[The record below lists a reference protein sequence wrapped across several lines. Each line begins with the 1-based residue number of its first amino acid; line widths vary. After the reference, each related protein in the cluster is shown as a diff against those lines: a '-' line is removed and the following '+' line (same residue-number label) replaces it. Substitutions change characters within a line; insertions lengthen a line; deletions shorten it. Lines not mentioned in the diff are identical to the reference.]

1 MKDLEEKVRAM
12 NVVEPSVALDR
23 RIARLFSGSDR
34 SVGRMPFAL
43 RKIPIWGC
51 AAACVAAL
59 LVGVLYGRSTA
70 PTEAKIN
77 GSVAV
82 YYVLNSGGQATG
94 NLFDWTDQRD
104 HFLESASGE
113 DIHVAVSQA
122 PKAG

>member
-12 NVVEPSVALDR
+12 KVVEPSVALDR

-59 LVGVLYGRSTA
+59 FSGVLLGRSTA
-70 PTEAKIN
+70 TPDPQTVDPAPLI
-77 GSVAV
+77 
-82 YYVLNSGGQATG
+82 YVIDRGDLVTG
-94 NLFDWTDQRD
+94 NVFDWTVQEDL
-104 HFLESASGE
+104 FLESANGE
-113 DIHVAVSQA
+113 DIHVAISRG
-122 PKAG
+122 PNTG